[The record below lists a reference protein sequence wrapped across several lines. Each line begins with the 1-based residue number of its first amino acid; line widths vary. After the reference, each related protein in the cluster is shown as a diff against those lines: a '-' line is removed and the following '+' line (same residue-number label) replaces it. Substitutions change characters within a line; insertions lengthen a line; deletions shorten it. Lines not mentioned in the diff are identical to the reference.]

1 MKPVSSLAVGTALC
15 AAVLYGFWRWQG
27 AFGLVY
33 AAPVTAVLA
42 RPLVDVISGFPRF
55 VTRLALRRY
64 EGRHYAFRG
73 RRIDIHIDDDAVCW
87 VSTDD
92 ARKIV
97 ALPAD
102 AVLFRMLPRAC
113 RELGDPVRRRIAT
126 DGLAEVLAKSSDA
139 EVTKFRDW
147 LERDVARPARNKLAR
162 GMALR

>member
-1 MKPVSSLAVGTALC
+1 MKPALSLVVGTALC

-27 AFGLVY
+27 AFGLVF

-42 RPLVDVISGFPRF
+42 RPLVDLIAGFPRF
-55 VTRLALRRY
+55 ATRLALRRR
-64 EGRHYAFRG
+64 EGRYYAFRE
-73 RRIDIHIDDDAVCW
+73 RRMDIHIDDEAVCW
-87 VSTDD
+87 VRTDD

-102 AVLFRMLPRAC
+102 AVLRRLLPHGC
-113 RELGDPVRRRIAT
+113 RELGDPACWRITT
-126 DGLAEVLAKSSDA
+126 DGLAELLAKSTDA
-139 EVTKFRDW
+139 DVAKFRDW